1 VKFLRLSLITSNH
14 IAKVSLEFL
23 LWLMKFLRRPL
34 IATLILYLAL
44 PIIMTFL
51 YSFTKIWTDVL
62 PQSFSLDAW
71 TQLLGDT
78 TFWGAISRSLILSFS
93 AVALSI
99 FFLVPT
105 LFAITL
111 YAPKLSSAL
120 EFFSLWPFVFPG
132 VIMAVGLIKLFSSP
146 PLAISGTPWLLIP
159 AVTVIVMPYAY
170 RAVSNAFESADV
182 RGLAEAARSLGASD
196 LQILAWVIFPTVLP
210 GVLSGAVLALSASFG
225 EFSLAQLIVGSA
237 WQTLPYYQYLTNS
250 QDGHK
255 SAAITVLAF
264 SIAFVLGALALQL
277 RGDSKDEDTVAVA

>member
-1 VKFLRLSLITSNH
+1 
-14 IAKVSLEFL
+14 
-23 LWLMKFLRRPL
+23 MKFLRRAL
-34 IATLILYLAL
+34 IATLIIYLAL
-44 PIIMTFL
+44 PIVMTLL
-51 YSFTKIWTDVL
+51 YSFTKIWTDLL
-62 PQSFSLDAW
+62 PQSFSLEPWQELFNDPI
-71 TQLLGDT
+71 
-78 TFWGAISRSLILSFS
+78 FWQSISRSLILSFS
-93 AVALSI
+93 SVAIAI

-159 AVTVIVMPYAY
+159 AVTIVVMPYAY
-170 RAVSNAFESADV
+170 RAVANAFESADV

-196 LQILAWVIFPTVLP
+196 LQILAWVIFPSVLP
-210 GVLSGAVLALSASFG
+210 GVLSGGVLALAASFG

-264 SIAFVLGALALQL
+264 AIAFILGALALQL
-277 RGDSKDEDTVAVA
+277 RRNTKDENSVAVA

>member
-1 VKFLRLSLITSNH
+1 
-14 IAKVSLEFL
+14 
-23 LWLMKFLRRPL
+23 MKFLRR
-34 IATLILYLAL
+34 TLIGALVVYLAL
-44 PIIMTFL
+44 PILMTL
-51 YSFTKIWTDVL
+51 IYSFTKIWTDLL
-62 PQSFSLDAW
+62 PQSFSLEPWQELFNDPI
-71 TQLLGDT
+71 
-78 TFWGAISRSLILSFS
+78 FWQSISRSLILSFCS
-93 AVALSI
+93 VAIAI

-159 AVTVIVMPYAY
+159 AVTVVILPYAY
-170 RAVSNAFESADV
+170 RAVANAFESADV

-196 LQILAWVIFPTVLP
+196 LQILAWVIFPSVLP
-210 GVLSGAVLALSASFG
+210 GVLSGGVLALAASFG

-264 SIAFVLGALALQL
+264 TIAFILGALALQL
-277 RGDSKDEDTVAVA
+277 RQRSRDDDAVVIA